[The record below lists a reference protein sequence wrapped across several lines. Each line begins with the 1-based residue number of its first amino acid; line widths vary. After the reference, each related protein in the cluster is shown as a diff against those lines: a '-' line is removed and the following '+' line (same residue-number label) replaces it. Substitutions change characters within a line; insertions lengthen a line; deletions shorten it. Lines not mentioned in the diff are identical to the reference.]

1 MELNALRDECICVS
15 GKSLT
20 LAGTC
25 QDIDKPYTLLSA
37 EFSSYLDE
45 VRVTFSHDST
55 YKVDIWKDIFA
66 EMQSKPN
73 PDSYTFDY
81 VGYRLVQ
88 DGKVVIFKTKTEGEL
103 FKELVKTKEKEWVKI
118 SDPLI
123 RTDSTPAF
131 GFTRWPIRI
140 PDVTFFKPT
149 EDEFVR
155 TGATI
160 LLTGLAIATI
170 GEVPLHTSVAVKLI
184 KLI

>member
-1 MELNALRDECICVS
+1 MDLNDLKDECICNS
-15 GKSLT
+15 GTSLT

-25 QDIDKPYTLLSA
+25 AAIDKPYTLLSA

-45 VRVTFSHDST
+45 VRVTFSHDSV
-55 YKVDIWKDIFA
+55 YKQDIWQDIFA
-66 EMQSKPN
+66 EMHSKPD

-103 FKELVKTKEKEWVKI
+103 FQELVKTKEKNWVQV
-118 SDPLI
+118 SDPLV
-123 RTDSTPAF
+123 RTDSNPAF
-131 GFTRWPIRI
+131 AFTRWPIRI
-140 PDVTFFKPT
+140 PDVTFFKPFA
-149 EDEFVR
+149 DKFVK